1 MMDEC
6 EKCTITKPRKTGV
19 TETVEEGERE
29 REREREREQ
38 ELVASMTS
46 QAQDYLRSFYAHQI
60 LEKIEFLEIY
70 VPKS

>member
-19 TETVEEGERE
+19 TETVEEE
-29 REREREREQ
+29 EREREREQ

>member
-29 REREREREQ
+29 RERERER
-38 ELVASMTS
+38 T
-46 QAQDYLRSFYAHQI
+46 RIGSFYDQSSTRLFKII
-60 LEKIEFLEIY
+60 LCTSNTGEN
-70 VPKS
+70 

>member
-1 MMDEC
+1 
-6 EKCTITKPRKTGV
+6 
-19 TETVEEGERE
+19 
-29 REREREREQ
+29 
-38 ELVASMTS
+38 LVASMTS

>member
-1 MMDEC
+1 MHHNKAKKKQVSQKLWKRM
-6 EKCTITKPRKTGV
+6 
-19 TETVEEGERE
+19 RE
-29 REREREREQ
+29 REREMQQ
-38 ELVASMTS
+38 ESVASMTS